1 MKASSESGLW
11 AMTISRGGADM
22 WAKKLPPV
30 SHGVPLRTKLA
41 VEEMEKGLYLD
52 PSGLEERR
60 CRSSVPR

>member
-1 MKASSESGLW
+1 
-11 AMTISRGGADM
+11 M

-41 VEEMEKGLYLD
+41 VEEMEKGRLYLD